1 MHFFVA
7 IKEEESSHLNP
18 LSTPPP
24 RPRRLERPSPVVTL
38 SLNIKYAY
46 RAHLHR
52 MGGGLGVRDAARG
65 VRFFK
70 LKENTI

>member
-1 MHFFVA
+1 M
-7 IKEEESSHLNP
+7 SCRNP
-18 LSTPPP
+18 HPPSLPPP
-24 RPRRLERPSPVVTL
+24 RPRRLEQPSLVVTL

-52 MGGGLGVRDAARG
+52 MGGGLGVRNAARG
-65 VRFFK
+65 VRFFN